1 MGLVAKPSPGAE
13 RPDATPTA
21 PSTATPLPDP
31 FAEVPVWQS
40 PDRVTILLLGLDMGD
55 DDPRLPTRSDTMIL
69 VTVDPVH
76 KRAGMLSIPRD
87 LWVPIP
93 GHGENK
99 INTAHF
105 FGEVDK
111 AGGGPALAVKTVEYN
126 FGVRVNYYARVDFH
140 GFEELIDAIGGVT
153 LDVERPIR
161 DDDYPIASEKSGRTR
176 RIYIPTGLQHMDGA
190 QALRYARSRHADNDF
205 GRNHRQQ
212 AVLLAAR
219 TQILQPSILPRVPQM
234 IGILRSALQT
244 DVPLT
249 DVLPLFNMARGI
261 QSKDIV
267 SRTIDSSMVID
278 VNGDGTVLVPDRKKI
293 RKLVEEIFSDAPPS
307 ATATPPPTATSVPT
321 PTRIPS
327 LTPTPTKTVPI
338 AVRVYNGTL
347 RDHLAADTAEM
358 LRVRGYDIRDVGQA
372 SRSDYAQTVILDHTG
387 RPHVAAAIA
396 QMLDVPST
404 AIRRAQAAEDGSDVT
419 IILGQD
425 ARAP

>member
-307 ATATPPPTATSVPT
+307 ATAKPTATPVPT

-327 LTPTPTKTVPI
+327 PTPTPTKTAPI